1 LRLGLEE
8 KHEAPRARG
17 ARGSSCVCFG
27 DHLSSDLLAPVLWPL
42 SRVTPCAG
50 GSAGERSHFPGS
62 IRGGL
67 VEICAPALHFF
78 FYCNC
83 ATGTD
88 VSAEGGL
95 SDACMAGYN
104 ALTHSV
110 GASKLLQKFEGV
122 LWLWGWAVNST
133 TYVRVRSSHVMLL
146 LGRLDQD
153 AGVVGSFGCGRRR
166 IVTRAVTSVF
176 TTAS

>member
-1 LRLGLEE
+1 M
-8 KHEAPRARG
+8 RG
-17 ARGSSCVCFG
+17 RVC
-27 DHLSSDLLAPVLWPL
+27 
-42 SRVTPCAG
+42 R
-50 GSAGERSHFPGS
+50 RSHFPGS

-78 FYCNC
+78 FYYC
-83 ATGTD
+83 TGTD

-166 IVTRAVTSVF
+166 IVTRAHICFYHGQLRHVCSVRAHPSVRCSPREGI
-176 TTAS
+176 TCRRDRAA